1 MKSPDYCATPHY
13 SSIAQS
19 AERMTVNHD
28 VTGSSPVRGAINKK
42 TRTTVR
48 VFLFILLSAAS
59 YPMKLYLTAMPI
71 AGCRQSGG
79 PRKTFEYRFLTGVN
93 QNKKRHSRV

>member
-48 VFLFILLSAAS
+48 VFLFISFASLLK
-59 YPMKLYLTAMPI
+59 PMILYSTAMPLPTVGRV
-71 AGCRQSGG
+71 ADRGKR
-79 PRKTFEYRFLTGVN
+79 LTIVF
-93 QNKKRHSRV
+93 